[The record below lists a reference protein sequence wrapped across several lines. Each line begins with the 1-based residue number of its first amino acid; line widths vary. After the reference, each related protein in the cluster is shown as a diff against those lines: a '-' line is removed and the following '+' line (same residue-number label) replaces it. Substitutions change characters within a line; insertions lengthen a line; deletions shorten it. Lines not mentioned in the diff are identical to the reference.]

1 MTITYVPDTGAN
13 LTLMVNGYRVTQA
26 TGEDVHALRQAGMR
40 FCTAQQHMPASEPD
54 MLEGHRADLT
64 SLQEVWIADTDR
76 GPTSAWALN
85 ANSLIQYVSKL
96 PPCPYRIG
104 TAVRRAG
111 VEENA

>member
-13 LTLMVNGYRVTQA
+13 LTVMVNGYRVTQA

-40 FCTAQQHMPASEPD
+40 FCTAQQHMPTEQPD
-54 MLEGHRADLT
+54 MLEGDKGDLT
-64 SLQEVWIADTDR
+64 NLQEVWIADTDR
-76 GPTSAWALN
+76 GTMSAWALN
-85 ANSLIQYVSKL
+85 ANSLIQYVASL

-104 TAVRRAG
+104 TEVRRSG